1 MERECRCAEEVMRY
15 VIHGKTTAVAG
26 ATRCTKLM
34 MPHRAVP
41 ATLLQPHVGTENLVA
56 PGPDPLPPATT
67 SLCIRRTVK
76 RVWRADRSFHGTKRM
91 ECWAR
96 LVGCAVEVL
105 SVGHHRM

>member
-1 MERECRCAEEVMRY
+1 MRY

-26 ATRCTKLM
+26 AMRCKKLM

-41 ATLLQPHVGTENLVA
+41 ATLQMQPHVGTENLVA
-56 PGPDPLPPATT
+56 PGQTRRRRLP
-67 SLCIRRTVK
+67 RH
-76 RVWRADRSFHGTKRM
+76 RSHGKTCGAHRGSHRTKRM

-96 LVGCAVEVL
+96 QVRCVVEVL